1 MYNTYIYIYVYR
13 GFLKGGVESYSR
25 YKVIGFSFGA
35 LRIKVGFWLCSTRS
49 RTSRVT
55 ESSRRVPC
63 APGLLPTFLV
73 RLKLTL
79 PANPLNLKVSPL
91 TLAIYLLVLSPE
103 ALGIKIAQKP
113 YIVWSL
119 GPKALTY
126 ESLGP

>member
-1 MYNTYIYIYVYR
+1 MRTWASADVP
-13 GFLKGGVESYSR
+13 GQVE
-25 YKVIGFSFGA
+25 
-35 LRIKVGFWLCSTRS
+35 
-49 RTSRVT
+49 
-55 ESSRRVPC
+55 
-63 APGLLPTFLV
+63 
-73 RLKLTL
+73 TL